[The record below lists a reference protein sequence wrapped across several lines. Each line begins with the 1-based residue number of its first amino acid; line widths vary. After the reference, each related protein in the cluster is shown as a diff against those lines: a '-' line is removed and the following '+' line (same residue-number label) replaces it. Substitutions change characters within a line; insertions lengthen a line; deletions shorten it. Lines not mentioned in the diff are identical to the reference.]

1 MRTSDELDA
10 ALRRL
15 GYYLHRARPD
25 SDAPRRRW
33 RVLCLHCHAGWDC
46 DNLEEVRSLLR
57 ALREWDARGRRGL
70 DIIWD
75 GADWVCVEVH

>member
-1 MRTSDELDA
+1 MRTSDGLDA

-33 RVLCLHCHAGWDC
+33 RVLCLQCHAGWDC
-46 DNLEEVRSLLR
+46 DNLEEVRGLLHAIR
-57 ALREWDARGRRGL
+57 VLKERGGG
-70 DIIWD
+70 DIVWD
-75 GADWVCVEVH
+75 GDGWAYVELD